1 MRKEEDNDIITV
13 DITDE
18 ELEEA
23 DREIEFSQKGYKY
36 PIVTKLKDIYNYEKY
51 SPEEYEIVEAY
62 IDNSKYGKGLLDN
75 EDLQDNLY
83 DFLNEHKDVYRI
95 NPTLT
100 LLQDTKT
107 PPPYIDHAEQFYV
120 SRTDPYDGTEYC
132 YRTIVYHPY
141 KSRVDRTCQD
151 FGEVMANWVEENNF
165 NGNVYISDDSWYN
178 DLCYKVVIEESH
190 YDPELDE
197 VI

>member
-1 MRKEEDNDIITV
+1 MKEEYNIITV
-13 DITDE
+13 NITQK

-23 DREIEFSQKGYKY
+23 DREIEYSHRGYKY
-36 PIVTKLKDIYNYEKY
+36 PIVTKLEDIYSCEKY
-51 SPEEYEIVEAY
+51 SQEEYEIVEAY
-62 IDNSKYGKGLLDN
+62 IHNSKYGKGLLDN

-83 DFLNEHKDVYRI
+83 NFLDEYKDIYKI

-100 LLQDTKT
+100 LLQNTKN
-107 PPPYIDHAEQFYV
+107 PPPYIDHAEQFYT
-120 SRTDPYDGTEYC
+120 SRINPYDGTEYC

-151 FGEVMANWVEENNF
+151 FNEVMDNWVEENNF
-165 NGNVYISDDSWYN
+165 HGNVYISDDSWYN

-197 VI
+197 II